1 MNIDKISEIWLV
13 KLNDNL
19 DFNVEIDKDK
29 PYVIANY
36 YGMVGT
42 PISYVYD
49 SYESFKKMDKPLG
62 TTTLLNIKEVLEIYL

>member
-19 DFNVEIDKDK
+19 DFNVEIDKNK

-36 YGMVGT
+36 YGMSSI
-42 PISYVYD
+42 PITYVYD

-62 TTTLLNIKEVLEIYL
+62 TTTLLNIKEVLEVYL